1 MLTEIKPMSVPRDV
15 YGTLLMAIDGGRWK
29 PGDRLPPERHLAEE
43 LGVGRSSLRIALS
56 ELERRGRIRRHVGQG
71 TFVTEDAGA
80 EVVTTLR
87 ISPPPSP
94 ADVFELRLMI
104 EPQIAAAAAMRATA
118 PEIRRLLLLADAG
131 AAATDWPSWEAAD
144 TAFHTALAGASR
156 NPLLGGVLET
166 VNAIRAQ
173 RQWGETRAR
182 TLNPERQAAYVSQH
196 RAIASAIDRRD
207 PPGAAAA
214 MRNHLV
220 AVNRAM
226 VGDAADL
233 SLSILPD
240 DGDRHAI

>member
-1 MLTEIKPMSVPRDV
+1 
-15 YGTLLMAIDGGRWK
+15 
-29 PGDRLPPERHLAEE
+29 
-43 LGVGRSSLRIALS
+43 
-56 ELERRGRIRRHVGQG
+56 
-71 TFVTEDAGA
+71 VTEDPGA

-87 ISPPPSP
+87 IAPPPSP

-104 EPQIAAAAAMRATA
+104 EPQIAATAAMRATA
-118 PEIRRLLLLADAG
+118 PEIRRFHLLVDAG
-131 AAATDWPSWEAAD
+131 ERVTDWASWETMD
-144 TAFHTALAGASR
+144 TEFHTALAEASR

-182 TLNPERQAAYVSQH
+182 TLNRERQAAYVRQH
-196 RAIASAIDRRD
+196 RAIAQAIDRRD

-214 MRNHLV
+214 MRDHLL

-233 SLSILPD
+233 SLSIHSH
-240 DGDRHAI
+240 DGDRHVI

>member
-1 MLTEIKPMSVPRDV
+1 MSIPQDV
-15 YGTLLMAIDGGRWK
+15 LGTLLMSIDGGRWK
-29 PGDRLPPERHLAEE
+29 PGDRLPPERFLAEE

-71 TFVTEDAGA
+71 TFVMEDPGG

-87 ISPPPSP
+87 IAPPPSP

-104 EPQIAAAAAMRATA
+104 EPQIAAAAAMRAAT
-118 PEIRRLLLLADAG
+118 PEIRRLQRLADAG
-131 AAATDWPSWEAAD
+131 EAVSDWAAWETAD
-144 TAFHTALAGASR
+144 TEFHKALAEASR

-182 TLNPERQAAYVSQH
+182 TLNPERQAAYVAQH
-196 RAIASAIDRRD
+196 RAIARAVDRRD
-207 PPGAAAA
+207 PPAAATA
-214 MRNHLV
+214 MRDHLA

-226 VGDAADL
+226 VGDAAEL
-233 SLSILPD
+233 SLSILS
-240 DGDRHAI
+240 H

>member
-1 MLTEIKPMSVPRDV
+1 MSVPQDV
-15 YGTLLMAIDGGRWK
+15 LGTLLISIDGGRWK
-29 PGDRLPPERHLAEE
+29 PGDRLPPERFLAEE

-71 TFVTEDAGA
+71 TFVTDDPGA

-104 EPQIAAAAAMRATA
+104 EPQIAATAAMRATA
-118 PEIRRLLLLADAG
+118 PEIRRLHRLVDRGEAV
-131 AAATDWPSWEAAD
+131 TDWASWETAD
-144 TAFHTALAGASR
+144 TEFHTALAEASR
-156 NPLLGGVLET
+156 NSLLGGVVET

-182 TLNPERQAAYVSQH
+182 TLNPERQADYVRQH
-196 RAIASAIDRRD
+196 RAIARAIDRRD

-214 MRNHLV
+214 MRDHLI

-226 VGDAADL
+226 TGDAAGL
-233 SLSILPD
+233 TISILAQ
-240 DGDRHAI
+240 DGDRHVS

>member
-1 MLTEIKPMSVPRDV
+1 MKTVSKPISVPQDV
-15 YGTLLMAIDGGRWK
+15 LGTLLMAIDGGRWK
-29 PGDRLPPERHLAEE
+29 PGDRLPPERFLAEE

-71 TFVTEDAGA
+71 TFVTEDPGA

-118 PEIRRLLLLADAG
+118 PDIRRLHRLVDTGEAV
-131 AAATDWPSWEAAD
+131 TDWAAWETAD
-144 TAFHTALAGASR
+144 TEFHTALAEASR
-156 NPLLGGVLET
+156 NSLLGGVLET

-182 TLNPERQAAYVSQH
+182 TLNPERQAAYVRQH
-196 RAIASAIDRRD
+196 RAIARAIDRRD
-207 PPGAAAA
+207 PPAAAAA
-214 MRNHLV
+214 MRDHLV

-226 VGDAADL
+226 VGDTADL
-233 SLSILPD
+233 FLITLSQ
-240 DGDRHAI
+240 DGDRHVS

>member
-1 MLTEIKPMSVPRDV
+1 MSIPQDV
-15 YGTLLMAIDGGRWK
+15 LGQLLLSIDGGRWK
-29 PGDRLPPERHLAEE
+29 PGDRLPPERNLADE

-71 TFVTEDAGA
+71 TFVTHDPGA

-104 EPQIAAAAAMRATA
+104 EPQIAATAAMRASA
-118 PEIRRLLLLADAG
+118 PEIRRLHRLVDAG
-131 AAATDWPSWEAAD
+131 EAASDWGAWETSD
-144 TAFHTALAGASR
+144 TEFHTALAETSR
-156 NPLLGGVLET
+156 NPLLGGVMET

-182 TLNPERQAAYVSQH
+182 TLNPERQALYVRQH
-196 RAIASAIDRRD
+196 RAIARAIDRRD
-207 PPGAAAA
+207 PPAAAAA
-214 MRNHLV
+214 MRDHLL

-226 VGDAADL
+226 TGDAADL
-233 SLSILPD
+233 TISILAQ
-240 DGDRHAI
+240 DGDRHVS

>member
-1 MLTEIKPMSVPRDV
+1 METTGKPMSVPQDV
-15 YGTLLMAIDGGRWK
+15 YGTLLLSIDGGRWK

-71 TFVTEDAGA
+71 TFVTEDPGG

-104 EPQIAAAAAMRATA
+104 EPQIAAAAAMRATE
-118 PEIRRLLLLADAG
+118 PEIRRLHRLVDSGEAV
-131 AAATDWPSWEAAD
+131 TDWAAWETSD
-144 TAFHTALAGASR
+144 TEFHTALAGTSR

-173 RQWGETRAR
+173 RQWGEARAR
-182 TLNPERQAAYVSQH
+182 TLSPETQAAYIRQH
-196 RAIASAIDRRD
+196 RAIARAIERRD

-214 MRNHLV
+214 MRDHLV

-226 VGDAADL
+226 VGDTADL
-233 SLSILPD
+233 FLTILSQ
-240 DGDRHAI
+240 DGGRNAS